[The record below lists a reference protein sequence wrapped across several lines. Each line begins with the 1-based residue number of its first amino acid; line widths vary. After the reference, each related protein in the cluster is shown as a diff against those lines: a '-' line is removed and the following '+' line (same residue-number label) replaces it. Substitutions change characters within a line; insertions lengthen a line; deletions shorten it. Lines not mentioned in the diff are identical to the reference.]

1 MRAKDTK
8 QPRSGTFTL
17 NSQNEVYGELKIDGE
32 ESSLYVHDKEY
43 FATHAIPGHCI
54 KGVLHDLT
62 KVTLIDCVAPHVPGS
77 YSRGE
82 DGYHF
87 AEIFPHYVVQGQRH
101 IDPNEEI
108 IDEVSFLVDDA
119 ATLCS
124 DFDAFG
130 FVLDARPFIDEI
142 VKAHVPDRRVET
154 GEDAR
159 LIYFTGKT
167 NISTVETVYGKVSVD
182 RRPEFDFGGAGGAY
196 IRNKVV
202 ISIRFK
208 TGLAFHEAL
217 KRASVL
223 IDYLG
228 MLVGRPQNLAGLGLR
243 IGMETDSP
251 AALDVDW
258 SRAPRRDKSI
268 ESSQPGSF
276 DVLVDAVQAPAEFAD
291 VLKDWLERHEAWR
304 GARWRFFRSFEKQR
318 RYDPDRLIGA
328 ANMFDILP
336 PSAVP
341 SNIALTEELSR
352 AQIAS
357 RDLFRGLPPSPERDS
372 VLGALGRFGRSSLK
386 HKVRFRAQKLID
398 VATEWAP
405 EFFPEFFEVTDHAV
419 NCRNYYVHGA
429 EPHFDYDRNFDLVTF
444 FTDTLEFV
452 FAASDLVEA
461 GWDLKSWM
469 KRATAM
475 SHPFGRY
482 CVNYRMRLKRLT
494 EALSNAKASA

>member
-1 MRAKDTK
+1 MKKKDGK
-8 QPRSGTFTL
+8 QSRSGKFTL
-17 NSQNEVYGELKIDGE
+17 NTQNEVYGELKIDGE
-32 ESSLYVHDKEY
+32 ASSLYVHDKEY
-43 FATHAIPGHCI
+43 FTPAIPDRCI
-54 KGVLHDLT
+54 KGELHDLT
-62 KVTLIDCVAPHVPGS
+62 KVTLIDCVAPPVPGS

-82 DGYHF
+82 EGYHF
-87 AEIFPHYVVQGQRH
+87 AEIFPHYVVQGDRH
-101 IDPNEEI
+101 IDPNEKI

-119 ATLCS
+119 GTLFS

-130 FVLDARPFIDEI
+130 SVLDARPFIDEI
-142 VKAHVPDRRVET
+142 VKAHVPNRRVET
-154 GEDAR
+154 GDDAR

-182 RRPEFDFGGAGGAY
+182 RRPGFDFGGAGGAY
-196 IRNKVV
+196 IQNKVV
-202 ISIRFK
+202 ISIRFH

-217 KRASVL
+217 SRASVL

-228 MLVGRPQNLAGLGLR
+228 MLVGRPQNLIALGLR
-243 IGMETDSP
+243 IGIETDSP

-258 SRAPRRDKSI
+258 SWAPKRDKSI
-268 ESSQPGSF
+268 ESSQPDSF
-276 DVLVDAVQAPAEFAD
+276 DVMVDAVRAPTEFAN
-291 VLKDWLERHEAWR
+291 VLKNWLERQEAWH

-318 RYDPDRLIGA
+318 HYDPDRLIGA

-336 PSAVP
+336 SSAVP
-341 SNIALTEELSR
+341 SDIALTEELSR

-357 RDLFRGLPPSPERDS
+357 RAMFRDLPQSPERDS
-372 VLGALGRFGRSSLK
+372 VLGALGRLGKSSLK
-386 HKVRFRAQKLID
+386 HKVRYRAQKLLD

-405 EFFPEFFEVTDHAV
+405 EFFKVTDAAV
-419 NCRNYYVHGA
+419 NCRNYYVHGT
-429 EPHFDYDRNFDLVTF
+429 EPQFDYDRNFDLVTF

-469 KRATAM
+469 TQGTTM

-482 CVNYRMRLKRLT
+482 RVNYRIGLKRLA
-494 EALSNAKASA
+494 EALSNAKAPA